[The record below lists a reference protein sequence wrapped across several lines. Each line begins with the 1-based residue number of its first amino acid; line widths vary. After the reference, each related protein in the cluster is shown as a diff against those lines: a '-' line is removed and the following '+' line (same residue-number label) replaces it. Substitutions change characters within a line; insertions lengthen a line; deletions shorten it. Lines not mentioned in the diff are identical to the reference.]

1 LIFSVEDT
9 GIGMSSEESQKI
21 FNRFH
26 ATTYHAYTDFSGSG
40 LGLSI
45 CKDIANTL
53 GGTLVVE
60 SKKATEGVQGWTKI
74 VCTLPCEIQVEEIL
88 VATSPK
94 NSVQNGF
101 KKLSILIVVSQFIM
115 F

>member
-9 GIGMSSEESQKI
+9 GIGMSSEESQMI

-26 ATTYHAYTDFSGSG
+26 TTTYHAYTDFSGSG

-45 CKDIANTL
+45 CKDMANTL

-74 VCTLPCEIQVEEIL
+74 VCTLPCDIQAEEI

-101 KKLSILIVVSQFIM
+101 KKLSILIVVSH
-115 F
+115 